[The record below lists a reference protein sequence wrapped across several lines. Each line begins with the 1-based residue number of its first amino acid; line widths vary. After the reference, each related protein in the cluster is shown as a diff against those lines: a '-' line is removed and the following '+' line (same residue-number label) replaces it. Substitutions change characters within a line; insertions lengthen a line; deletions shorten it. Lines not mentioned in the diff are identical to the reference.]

1 MADRE
6 TVMSWLEGLSQDDWR
21 AYHSDS
27 EVAEIAKAAL
37 ALLKEQPEIVRCL
50 DCKHGSIYMTEDV
63 CGKTLIE
70 CNHSELGDNIAIH
83 AWDWFCADGERK

>member
-37 ALLKEQPEIVRCL
+37 ALMKQQEARSTPTAGTNEIPLK
-50 DCKHGSIYMTEDV
+50 
-63 CGKTLIE
+63 
-70 CNHSELGDNIAIH
+70 
-83 AWDWFCADGERK
+83 W